1 MVNSGVDTNK
11 NVYPILTDS
20 SGRQYV
26 IPTDGTNNILF
37 DTDDAVIAKEQV
49 AQVVICLNYVWDAAN
64 TQWIPMTQP

>member
-1 MVNSGVDTNK
+1 MVDTGVDSNK
-11 NVYPILTDS
+11 YIHPVLVDS

-49 AQVVICLNYVWDAAN
+49 AQVVICLNYVWDAVN